1 MDIVLSIQIFL
12 IYCEFKAGLLYS
24 GIISRLI
31 RLYFRPLAVFVLTL
45 VNCCLVPCKFKL
57 MSFITIFIYR
67 HFARTR
73 QIKRIKSV
81 KCQFYTVVPGRIRSR
96 NCAVCSRVE
105 FLIAIQYG
113 IAARNLIFMLSLE
126 NQLNLN
132 ITKLLLIISGNPLL
146 CNGKSRIL
154 LHSVGYGSAIIN
166 GVIAVF
172 PFSHSIRKNICGIKI
187 SVLVQAAEIL
197 LIIRTG
203 LGFSCKIDIRIAVRI
218 IRCEVFYRELL

>member
-1 MDIVLSIQIFL
+1 MSIVLSIQVFL
-12 IYCEFKAGLLYS
+12 IYCEFKASLLRS
-24 GIISRLI
+24 GIIFRFI
-31 RLYFRPLAVFVLTL
+31 RLYLCPLAVFVLTL

-57 MSFITIFIYR
+57 MSFITIFIYG

-73 QIKRIKSV
+73 QIKRIKAV
-81 KCQFYTVVPGRIRSR
+81 ECQFYTIITGRSRSR
-96 NCAVCSRVE
+96 NCAGCSRIK

-132 ITKLLLIISGNPLL
+132 ITKLLLIISGNPFL

-166 GVIAVF
+166 GVITAS

-218 IRCEVFYRELL
+218 IRCKVFYRELL

>member
-1 MDIVLSIQIFL
+1 MNIVLSIQIFL

-31 RLYFRPLAVFVLTL
+31 RLYFCPLAVFVLTL

-57 MSFITIFIYR
+57 MSFITIFIYG

-73 QIKRIKSV
+73 QIKRIKAV
-81 KCQFYTVVPGRIRSR
+81 ECQFYTIITGRSRSR
-96 NCAVCSRVE
+96 NCAICSRVK

-132 ITKLLLIISGNPLL
+132 ITKLLLIISGNPFL

-172 PFSHSIRKNICGIKI
+172 PFSHSLRKNICSIKI
-187 SVLVQAAEIL
+187 SFVVKAAEIL

>member
-1 MDIVLSIQIFL
+1 MSIVLRFQIFL
-12 IYCEFKAGLLYS
+12 IYCEFKAGLLHS
-24 GIISRLI
+24 VSNFHFI
-31 RLYFRPLAVFVLTL
+31 RLYLCPLAVFVLTL

-96 NCAVCSRVE
+96 NCAVCSRIE
-105 FLIAIQYG
+105 FLISIQYG
-113 IAARNLIFMLSLE
+113 IAARNLVFVLSLE

-132 ITKLLLIISGNPLL
+132 ITKLLLIISGNPFL

-172 PFSHSIRKNICGIKI
+172 PFSHSIRKNVCSIKI
-187 SVLVQAAEIL
+187 SVVIKASEIL

-218 IRCEVFYRELL
+218 IRRKVFYRELL